1 MCRWAAYIGSP
12 IYLEDVICLPG
23 HSLVRQS
30 HGATRCHTPVNA
42 DGFGMAWYGERAEP
56 GLYRDIMPAWSDA
69 RAGTLPNLV
78 LAALVVYAACAWG
91 PFGLRAEYERLVR
104 DA

>member
-30 HGATRCHTPVNA
+30 HGATRCHTGAGIVDVVAAGEVDCNKHVVVVENA
-42 DGFGMAWYGERAEP
+42 DANP
-56 GLYRDIMPAWSDA
+56 S
-69 RAGTLPNLV
+69 
-78 LAALVVYAACAWG
+78 
-91 PFGLRAEYERLVR
+91 
-104 DA
+104 